1 VDIGMPGMDG
11 YDVARALRKKLGTDI
26 FLIAMT
32 GYGSPQDVQ
41 LAKDAGFDE
50 HITKPA
56 SFTDLIAILSTSANR
71 LRTVRASHSSLLH

>member
-1 VDIGMPGMDG
+1 MPGMDG
-11 YDVARALRKKLGTDI
+11 YDVARELREKLGKDI

-32 GYGSPQDVQ
+32 GYGAPQDVQ

-56 SFTDLIAILSTSANR
+56 SFPDLAAILITAARR
-71 LRTVRASHSSLLH
+71 LHVDAAVRSSRTT